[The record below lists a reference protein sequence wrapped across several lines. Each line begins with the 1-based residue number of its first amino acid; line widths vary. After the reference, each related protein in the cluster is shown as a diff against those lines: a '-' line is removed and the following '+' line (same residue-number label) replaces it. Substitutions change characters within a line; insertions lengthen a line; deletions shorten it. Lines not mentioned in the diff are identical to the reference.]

1 MATTFEYKGHQ
12 ITVWT
17 TKIGK
22 RWDWSFSVP
31 EFPSRRNQDGP
42 LDTQRAAEDEAYS
55 EARAMIDRA

>member
-22 RWDWSFSVP
+22 RWDWKFSVP
-31 EFPSRRNQDGP
+31 DFPSGRNDGSP
-42 LDTQRAAEDEAYS
+42 LNTERAAIDEAYF
-55 EARAMIDRA
+55 EARAMIDMA